1 VDARLADGSL
11 SRDLVAMVVAGMVR
25 RLMQAP
31 PAGLQSWTVDDYT
44 ERYVQAA
51 AGLTLLE
58 DELDLLAPAGGT
70 MGAFTIRPR
79 GTDRAWPSWC

>member
-1 VDARLADGSL
+1 
-11 SRDLVAMVVAGMVR
+11 
-25 RLMQAP
+25 
-31 PAGLQSWTVDDYT
+31 
-44 ERYVQAA
+44 VQAA